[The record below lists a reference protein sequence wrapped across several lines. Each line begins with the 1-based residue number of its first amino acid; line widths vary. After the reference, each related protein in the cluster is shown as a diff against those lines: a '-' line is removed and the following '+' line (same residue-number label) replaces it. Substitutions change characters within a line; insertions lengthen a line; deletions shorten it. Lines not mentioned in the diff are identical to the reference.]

1 MKKFVI
7 YSTVIVFTILSSH
20 FSFAQIT
27 IPSTSPLASFS
38 QKVGLSDVTIVYSR
52 PSAKG
57 RKIMGD
63 IVPYGEIWRTGAN
76 ASTKFKISE
85 ELTIEGKKLAPGEYA
100 LYTQPGQDEW
110 TVIFNKNTQLS
121 GSDGYSEKE
130 DAIRFKVKT
139 HKYPVHVETFTINI
153 SDVTLKG
160 ANVEI
165 LWENTMVKFNMESD
179 VDTKVMSQ
187 INQFTA
193 NPEASLANSY
203 FTSASYL
210 YETDKDLNK
219 ALEYVNKTLEYN
231 QAFWILHLKAKIQG
245 KMKDYKNAI
254 STAEAS
260 IAKAK
265 EANNKDYIKLN
276 EKAIAEWKNKK

>member
-7 YSTVIVFTILSSH
+7 YSTVIVFTILSSQ

-27 IPSTSPLASFS
+27 IPSTSPLATFS

-100 LYTQPGQDEW
+100 LYTQAGQDEW
-110 TVIFNKNTQLS
+110 TVIFNKNTQLW

-203 FTSASYL
+203 YTSASYL